1 MLVLFNSVDSTRKF
15 SPSEESEI
23 HLRGTEDNFFFFNL
37 KESVRERARARGG
50 AEEKEKQTP
59 R

>member
-23 HLRGTEDNFFFFNL
+23 HLRGTEDNFFFL
-37 KESVRERARARGG
+37 I
-50 AEEKEKQTP
+50 
-59 R
+59 